1 MWGEVVSC
9 HEAELGVKRAVVA
22 GFEEIVRQARGEE
35 EGDEPGPPA
44 GGGAGETAAQEAV
57 RRRMTVY
64 LSAWMLSPEVDE
76 GRVEAHLAA
85 LAEDLR
91 GL

>member
-1 MWGEVVSC
+1 MSC
-9 HEAELGVKRAVVA
+9 HEAELGVKRAVVS
-22 GFEEIVRQARGEE
+22 GFEEIVRQARPGEDGDDTGPPEGGRGRGGEE
-35 EGDEPGPPA
+35 
-44 GGGAGETAAQEAV
+44 AAQEAV

-85 LAEDLR
+85 LAEDMR